1 MYDLI
6 LLSTTRIEHQERLD
20 RAAQERLA
28 ALVERSNGR
37 QQLGQGQPS
46 FSHWLASANQWFRTQ
61 RNVEPG
67 LSQR

>member
-1 MYDLI
+1 MYDLV
-6 LLSTTRIEHQERLD
+6 LLSTTRIEHQERLE

-28 ALVERSNGR
+28 AQVERRNGR

-46 FSHWLASANQWFRTQ
+46 FSHWLASVSHWFRAQ
-61 RNVEPG
+61 RHVEPG